1 MLNEQLLGWKTIQVF
16 ISDELKS
23 ITQELAAVLQTL
35 RTGIDVAI
43 TNGKT
48 IRFSQKTLV
57 RIDAILD
64 QYSNYLTD
72 EENK

>member
-1 MLNEQLLGWKTIQVF
+1 MT
-16 ISDELKS
+16 ELKS
-23 ITQELAAVLQTL
+23 ITQELAAVLQML
-35 RTGIDVAI
+35 RTGIDVSI

-48 IRFSQKTLV
+48 IRFSQKTLD

-72 EENK
+72 EETK

>member
-1 MLNEQLLGWKTIQVF
+1 MI
-16 ISDELKS
+16 ELKS
-23 ITQELAAVLQTL
+23 ITQELAAVPQTL

-48 IRFSQKTLV
+48 IRFSQKTLD
-57 RIDAILD
+57 RIDSILD
-64 QYSNYLTD
+64 QYSDYLTD